1 MSTAWT
7 WASCAK
13 RGSRRRRLPISS
25 RGPPSRATA
34 PSCGGG
40 SRDGSKAPALASSPG
55 SSRPAAGRA
64 RATCCSAAPSR
75 RRSNSCAISGTWSS
89 RSERP
94 SRNCHD
100 RTITRREEKLMPKKL
115 VVRTDKAPAPL
126 QGAPYSQAI
135 KVDSLVFVSGQIALK
150 PGETALTGA
159 TAGEQ
164 TEQIFANL
172 RAILEA
178 AGSGLDRLVKT
189 TVFLA
194 RMEDFAEMNEVYKR
208 HAGSEP
214 PARSTVQAAKLPA
227 GALVEIEAVAH
238 L

>member
-1 MSTAWT
+1 
-7 WASCAK
+7 
-13 RGSRRRRLPISS
+13 
-25 RGPPSRATA
+25 
-34 PSCGGG
+34 
-40 SRDGSKAPALASSPG
+40 
-55 SSRPAAGRA
+55 
-64 RATCCSAAPSR
+64 
-75 RRSNSCAISGTWSS
+75 
-89 RSERP
+89 
-94 SRNCHD
+94 
-100 RTITRREEKLMPKKL
+100 KKL

-135 KVDSLVFVSGQIALK
+135 TVNSLVFVSGQIALK

-214 PARSTVQAAKLPA
+214 PPPSTPQTAQPPARSTVRAAKLPG